1 MLLAIDA
8 GNTNLVFALI
18 KAGEIKTRWRI
29 ATDPRR
35 TADEY
40 AVWLHQLLELEGYAK
55 ADVEAVIIG
64 TVVPRALHN
73 LEVLSSKYFHVEP
86 VIAGQGTAAWPIALD
101 VEEPQSVGADRALN
115 VIAAH
120 AKHEGDLIVIDFG
133 TATTFDVVDASGAY
147 RGGIIAPGINLS
159 IDALVNAAAMLPRIA
174 IEAPDDA
181 SVIGRTTESQMLIGI
196 YWGYVAM
203 IEGLTERLKRE
214 IGRPVTVVATGGLAD
229 LFDEHT
235 QAFDAIEPDLTIRG
249 LSLLHEMAAKR
260 AQ

>member
-8 GNTNLVFALI
+8 GNTNLVFALVD
-18 KAGEIKTRWRI
+18 GDEIRARWRI

-86 VIAGQGTAAWPIALD
+86 LVAGQGEAAWPIELD
-101 VEEPQSVGADRALN
+101 VDEPRSVGADRALN

-120 AKHEGDLIVIDFG
+120 AKYPGDLIIIDFG
-133 TATTFDVVDASGAY
+133 TATTFDAVDSSSAY
-147 RGGIIAPGINLS
+147 KGGIIAPGINLS
-159 IDALVNAAAMLPRIA
+159 IDALVNAAAMLPRVA
-174 IEAPDDA
+174 IEAPKDVT
-181 SVIGRTTESQMLIGI
+181 VIGRTTERQMIIGI

-203 IEGLTERLKRE
+203 IEGLTERMKRE
-214 IGRPVTVVATGGLAD
+214 IGRPVTVVATGGLAA
-229 LFDEHT
+229 LFDKHT
-235 QAFDAIEPDLTIRG
+235 SAFDAIEPDLTIQG
-249 LSLLHEMAAKR
+249 LRLLHRKVVPA
-260 AQ
+260 